1 MYKIESKGYS
11 LIYTNKGMY
20 NASGTSKINRKRP
33 DAQVPNGNCLLIW
46 ELKPSNDILQAK
58 NDVEFYIDEANKKG
72 INAQAGEKLGLIA
85 KNVPVDKAPG
95 IFMDIY
101 SNEDGVVLYDLYKYE
116 YDKDKKVNW
125 KTVGGFIL
133 LGGVI
138 IVGGTIL
145 IMTGGTAAPAAGA
158 AVVAAASLAA

>member
-1 MYKIESKGYS
+1 
-11 LIYTNKGMY
+11 
-20 NASGTSKINRKRP
+20 
-33 DAQVPNGNCLLIW
+33 LIW
-46 ELKPSNDILQAK
+46 ELKPSNDLLQAK

-72 INAQAGEKLGLIA
+72 VNAQAGEKLGLIA

-116 YDKDKKVNW
+116 DDKDKKVNW

-145 IMTGGTAAPAAGA
+145 IMSGGTAAPAAGA
-158 AVVAAASLAA
+158 AVVAAAASLAA